1 MGVVKFWRNQPP
13 IDAPP
18 TATAEVTPPPRPVS
32 LDALVSDI
40 RHCRSRVVQLECEL
54 AKAQQ
59 AEEDAKKNFV
69 AAIQR
74 LDEELAAFR
83 GLNDDRETPQR

>member
-13 IDAPP
+13 IDAPS
-18 TATAEVTPPPRPVS
+18 TVTAEVTPPTRPVS

-59 AEEDAKKNFV
+59 AEEDAKTNFV
-69 AAIQR
+69 SAIHR
-74 LDEELAAFR
+74 LDEELGAFR
-83 GLNDDRETPQR
+83 VVRDGNRDE